1 MMKFRLNLE
10 FFHYYG
16 WVIIGV
22 SLLGFMAFSLSA
34 MTITIFMKSILVE
47 FGASRAAA
55 FLGISIACA
64 IAGISGTLAGYLSDR
79 YGSRAVISIGGILH
93 GIAICTVSLI
103 NSTWQFYL
111 TYGILTSFFSSFIGI
126 MPITIVLSN
135 WFKKYRG
142 TALTIAF
149 IGIGASKLFAG
160 PIEQVMNT
168 YGWRGAF
175 VFLGILCTVL
185 ISPWAALFFVQ
196 RPEDRG
202 SIPDGFRFNTK
213 NDSDDSDKILK
224 ANEYRSQ
231 VIATT
236 LSEAIRTHQFWTL
249 SIAQFITPMGAQL
262 AFYHF
267 GTHLQDVGYTAGE
280 VAHVWGNLLLA
291 AAIATPVFGWI
302 SDRLNRLY
310 TGDTSNRTGLLR
322 IFDWSPQIPRL
333 LVLTAAY
340 ILTSFGIL
348 ILSAI
353 KGTQNAVMLW
363 MFIIIFGGSYTI
375 RGPMFFAMTA
385 DLFEGERQGRIMGA
399 TQMLQRLGMAIAPW
413 WGGWMFDVLGSYHQ
427 AFYLGIACLMIACL
441 CSWLTGIR
449 TRAQK
454 EAAALQMPESA
465 K

>member
-1 MMKFRLNLE
+1 MKFRLNLE
-10 FFHYYG
+10 FFQYYG
-16 WVIIGV
+16 WIIIGV

-34 MTITIFMKSILVE
+34 QTITIFMKSILME
-47 FGASRAAA
+47 FGVSRAAA
-55 FLGISIACA
+55 FLGISISCA

-79 YGSRAVISIGGILH
+79 YGSRVVISIGGIFH
-93 GIAICTVSLI
+93 GLAICSVSLI
-103 NSTWQFYL
+103 NNTWQFYV
-111 TYGILTSFFSSFIGI
+111 TFGILTSFFSSFVGI

-142 TALTIAF
+142 TALTLAF
-149 IGIGASKLFAG
+149 IGVGASKLFAG

-168 YGWRGAF
+168 WGWRGTF

-202 SIPDGFRFNTK
+202 SVPDGFRFRSRKDTESSSK
-213 NDSDDSDKILK
+213 TPHQE
-224 ANEYRSQ
+224 EYRSQ

-236 LSEAIRTHQFWTL
+236 LPEAIRTHQFWTL

-267 GTHLQDVGYTAGE
+267 GTHLQDVGYTAGQ
-280 VAHVWGNLLLA
+280 VAHVWGNLMLA

-302 SDRLNRLY
+302 SDRLNRLSMR
-310 TGDTSNRTGLLR
+310 DSSNRTGLLS

-333 LVLTAAY
+333 IVMTVAY
-340 ILTSFGIL
+340 VLTSFGIL

-353 KGTQNAVMLW
+353 QSTQNVVMLW
-363 MFIIIFGGSYTI
+363 MFVIIFGGSYTI

-385 DLFEGERQGRIMGA
+385 DLFEGEQQGRIMGA

-413 WGGWMFDVLGSYHQ
+413 WGGWMFDVLGSYQQ
-427 AFYLGIACLMIACL
+427 AFYLGIAGLMTACL

-454 EAAALQMPESA
+454 EAAALRMPESA

>member
-1 MMKFRLNLE
+1 MKNRFNLE
-10 FFHYYG
+10 IFQYYG

-34 MTITIFMKSILVE
+34 QTITIFMKSILVE

-55 FLGISIACA
+55 FLGISISCA
-64 IAGISGTLAGYLSDR
+64 VAGISGTLAGYLCDR
-79 YGSRAVISIGGILH
+79 YGSRRVMSIGGILH
-93 GIAICTVSLI
+93 GMAICSVSLI
-103 NSTWQFYL
+103 NSTWQFYV
-111 TYGILTSFFSSFIGI
+111 TFGILTSFFSSFIGI
-126 MPITIVLSN
+126 MPITTVLSN

-160 PIEQVMNT
+160 PIEQIMNT

-202 SIPDGFRFNTK
+202 SVPDGFRFNTK
-213 NDSDDSDKILK
+213 NDSDDSDKTSK
-224 ANEYRSQ
+224 TNEYRSQ

-236 LSEAIRTHQFWTL
+236 LPEAIRTHQFWIL

-267 GTHLQDVGYTAGE
+267 GTHLQDVGYSAGQ
-280 VAHVWGNLLLA
+280 VAHVWGNLMLA
-291 AAIATPVFGWI
+291 AAIATPIFGWI
-302 SDRLNRLY
+302 SDRLNRLS
-310 TGDTSNRTGLLR
+310 TEDSSNRTGLLR

-333 LVLTAAY
+333 LVLTVAY
-340 ILTSFGIL
+340 VLTSFGIL

-353 KGTQNAVMLW
+353 NGTQNAAMLW

-375 RGPMFFAMTA
+375 RGPMFFAITA
-385 DLFEGERQGRIMGA
+385 DLFEGEQQGRIMGA
-399 TQMLQRLGMAIAPW
+399 TQMLQRLGMAVAPW

-427 AFYLGIACLMIACL
+427 AFYLGIGCLMIACL
-441 CSWLTGIR
+441 CSWMTGIR
-449 TRAQK
+449 TQAQK
-454 EAAALQMPESA
+454 EAAVLRISESGA
-465 K
+465 

>member
-1 MMKFRLNLE
+1 MKFRLNLE
-10 FFHYYG
+10 FFQYYG

-34 MTITIFMKSILVE
+34 QTITIFMKSILME
-47 FGASRAAA
+47 FGVSRAAA
-55 FLGISIACA
+55 FLGISISCA

-79 YGSRAVISIGGILH
+79 YGSRRVMSIGGIFH
-93 GIAICTVSLI
+93 GLAICSVSLI
-103 NSTWQFYL
+103 NNTWQFYV
-111 TYGILTSFFSSFIGI
+111 TFGILTSFFSSFVGI

-142 TALTIAF
+142 TALTVAF

-160 PIEQVMNT
+160 PIEQIMNT
-168 YGWRGAF
+168 WGWRGAF

-202 SIPDGFRFNTK
+202 SVPDGFRFRSKKEPDPLNKTPVQE
-213 NDSDDSDKILK
+213 
-224 ANEYRSQ
+224 EYRSQ

-236 LSEAIRTHQFWTL
+236 LPEAMRTHQFWTL

-267 GTHLQDVGYTAGE
+267 GTHLQDVGYTAGQ
-280 VAHVWGNLLLA
+280 VAHVWGNLMLA

-302 SDRLNRLY
+302 SDRLN
-310 TGDTSNRTGLLR
+310 TFSAGNSSNRTGVLR
-322 IFDWSPQIPRL
+322 IFDWSPQISRL
-333 LVLTAAY
+333 LVLTVAY
-340 ILTSFGIL
+340 VLTSFGIL

-353 KGTQNAVMLW
+353 TGTQNTVMLW
-363 MFIIIFGGSYTI
+363 MFVIIFGGSYTI

-385 DLFEGERQGRIMGA
+385 DLFEGVQQGRIMGA
-399 TQMLQRLGMAIAPW
+399 TQMFQRLGMALAPW

-427 AFYLGIACLMIACL
+427 AFYLGIAGLMAACL
-441 CSWLTGIR
+441 CSWLTGIQSK
-449 TRAQK
+449 TQK
-454 EAAALQMPESA
+454 EAAALRMDESGA
-465 K
+465 

>member
-1 MMKFRLNLE
+1 MKFRLNLE
-10 FFHYYG
+10 FFQYYG
-16 WVIIGV
+16 WVIIGI
-22 SLLGFMAFSLSA
+22 SLLGFMVFSLSA

-47 FGASRAAA
+47 FGVSRAAA
-55 FLGISIACA
+55 FLGISISCA
-64 IAGISGTLAGYLSDR
+64 VAGLSGTLAGYLSDR
-79 YGSRAVISIGGILH
+79 YGSRIVISVGGILH
-93 GIAICTVSLI
+93 GLAICSVSLI
-103 NSTWQFYL
+103 NNTWQFYV
-111 TYGILTSFFSSFIGI
+111 TFGVLTSFFSSFVGI
-126 MPITIVLSN
+126 MPITTVLSN

-160 PIEQVMNT
+160 PIEQVMST
-168 YGWRGAF
+168 YGWRGVF

-202 SIPDGFRFNTK
+202 SVPDGFRFNTK
-213 NDSDDSDKILK
+213 NDSDDSDNTSKTV
-224 ANEYRSQ
+224 EYRSQ

-236 LSEAIRTHQFWTL
+236 LPEAIRTHQFWTL

-267 GTHLQDVGYTAGE
+267 GTHLQDVGYTAGQ
-280 VAHVWGNLLLA
+280 VAHVWGNLMLA

-302 SDRLNRLY
+302 SDRLNRWSA
-310 TGDTSNRTGLLR
+310 GDSSNRTGLLC

-340 ILTSFGIL
+340 VLTSFGIL

-353 KGTQNAVMLW
+353 NGTHHTIMLW

-385 DLFEGERQGRIMGA
+385 DLFEGKQQGRIMGV
-399 TQMLQRLGMAIAPW
+399 TQMLQRLGMALAPW
-413 WGGWMFDVLGSYHQ
+413 WGGWMFDVLGTYQQ
-427 AFYLGIACLMIACL
+427 AFYLGIAGLMTACL

-449 TRAQK
+449 TKSQK
-454 EAAALQMPESA
+454 EIIPKPRQPFYW
-465 K
+465 

>member
-1 MMKFRLNLE
+1 MKFRLNLE
-10 FFHYYG
+10 FFRYYG

-34 MTITIFMKSILVE
+34 QTITIFMKSILVE

-55 FLGISIACA
+55 FLGISISCA
-64 IAGISGTLAGYLSDR
+64 VAGLSGTLAGYLCDR
-79 YGSRAVISIGGILH
+79 YGSRRVMAIGGILH
-93 GIAICTVSLI
+93 GLAICSVSLI

-111 TYGILTSFFSSFIGI
+111 TFGILTSFFSSFVGI
-126 MPITIVLSN
+126 MPITSVLSN

-149 IGIGASKLFAG
+149 VGIGASKLFAG
-160 PIEQVMNT
+160 PIEQVMNVW
-168 YGWRGAF
+168 GWRGAF
-175 VFLGILCTVL
+175 LFLGILCAVL
-185 ISPWAALFFVQ
+185 ISPWAALFFVE

-202 SIPDGFRFNTK
+202 SVPDGFRFRSRKDTESSK
-213 NDSDDSDKILK
+213 KTPHQE
-224 ANEYRSQ
+224 EYRSQ

-236 LSEAIRTHQFWTL
+236 LPEAIRTHQFWTL

-267 GTHLQDVGYTAGE
+267 GTHLQDVGYSVGQ
-280 VAHVWGNLLLA
+280 VAHVWGNLMLA

-302 SDRLNRLY
+302 SDRLNRLSA
-310 TGDTSNRTGLLR
+310 GDSSNRTGVLR

-340 ILTSFGIL
+340 VLTSFGIL

-353 KGTQNAVMLW
+353 NGTQNAVLLW
-363 MFIIIFGGSYTI
+363 LFVIIFGGSYTI
-375 RGPMFFAMTA
+375 RGPMFFAITA
-385 DLFEGERQGRIMGA
+385 DLFEGEQQGRIMGA
-399 TQMLQRLGMAIAPW
+399 TQMIQRLGMALAPW
-413 WGGWMFDVLGSYHQ
+413 WGGWMFDVLGTYQQ
-427 AFYLGIACLMIACL
+427 AFYLGIAGLMTACL

-449 TRAQK
+449 TKAQK
-454 EAAALQMPESA
+454 EAAALRMDQSGT
-465 K
+465 

>member
-1 MMKFRLNLE
+1 MKFRLNLE
-10 FFHYYG
+10 FFQYYG
-16 WVIIGV
+16 WVIIGI
-22 SLLGFMAFSLSA
+22 SLLGFMVFSLSA

-47 FGASRAAA
+47 FGVSRAAA
-55 FLGISIACA
+55 FLGISISCA
-64 IAGISGTLAGYLSDR
+64 VAGLSGTLAGYLSDR
-79 YGSRAVISIGGILH
+79 YGSRIVISVGGILH
-93 GIAICTVSLI
+93 GLAICSVSLI
-103 NSTWQFYL
+103 NNTWQFYV
-111 TYGILTSFFSSFIGI
+111 TFGVLTSFFSSFVGI
-126 MPITIVLSN
+126 MPITTVLSN

-160 PIEQVMNT
+160 PIEQVMST
-168 YGWRGAF
+168 YGWRGVF

-196 RPEDRG
+196 RPEDRA
-202 SIPDGFRFNTK
+202 SVPDGFRFNTK
-213 NDSDDSDKILK
+213 NDSDDSDNTSKTV
-224 ANEYRSQ
+224 EYRSQ

-236 LSEAIRTHQFWTL
+236 LPEAIRTHQFWTL

-267 GTHLQDVGYTAGE
+267 GTHLQDVGYTAGQ
-280 VAHVWGNLLLA
+280 VAHVWGNLMLA

-302 SDRLNRLY
+302 SDRLNRWSA
-310 TGDTSNRTGLLR
+310 GDSSNRTGLLC

-340 ILTSFGIL
+340 VLTSFGIL

-353 KGTQNAVMLW
+353 NGTHHTIMLW

-385 DLFEGERQGRIMGA
+385 DLFEGKQQGRIMGV
-399 TQMLQRLGMAIAPW
+399 TQMLQRLGMALAPW
-413 WGGWMFDVLGSYHQ
+413 WGGWMFDVLGTYQQ
-427 AFYLGIACLMIACL
+427 AFYLGIAGLMTACL

-449 TRAQK
+449 TKSQK
-454 EAAALQMPESA
+454 EIIPKPRQPFYW
-465 K
+465 

>member
-1 MMKFRLNLE
+1 MKIRFKLE
-10 FFHYYG
+10 IFQYYG
-16 WVIIGV
+16 WVIIGI
-22 SLLGFMAFSLSA
+22 SLLGFMVFSLSA

-47 FGASRAAA
+47 FGVSRAAA
-55 FLGISIACA
+55 FLGISISCA
-64 IAGISGTLAGYLSDR
+64 VAGLSGTLAGYLSDR
-79 YGSRAVISIGGILH
+79 YGSRIVISVGGILH
-93 GIAICTVSLI
+93 GLAICSVSLI
-103 NSTWQFYL
+103 NNTWQFYV
-111 TYGILTSFFSSFIGI
+111 TFGILTSFFSSFVGI
-126 MPITIVLSN
+126 MPITTVLSN

-202 SIPDGFRFNTK
+202 SVPDGFRFNTK
-213 NDSDDSDKILK
+213 NDSDDSDNTSKTV
-224 ANEYRSQ
+224 EYPSQ

-236 LSEAIRTHQFWTL
+236 LPEAIRTHQFWTL

-267 GTHLQDVGYTAGE
+267 GTHLQDVGYTAGQ
-280 VAHVWGNLLLA
+280 VAHVWGNLMLA

-302 SDRLNRLY
+302 SDRLNRWSA
-310 TGDTSNRTGLLR
+310 GDSSNRTGLLC

-333 LVLTAAY
+333 IILTTAYVLTS
-340 ILTSFGIL
+340 LGIL
-348 ILSAI
+348 ILSSI
-353 KGTQNAVMLW
+353 KDAQNPVMLW

-385 DLFEGERQGRIMGA
+385 DLFEGKQQGRIMGA
-399 TQMLQRLGMAIAPW
+399 TQMLQRLGMALAPW
-413 WGGWMFDVLGSYHQ
+413 WGGWMFDVLGTYQQ
-427 AFYLGIACLMIACL
+427 AFYLGIAGLMAACL

-454 EAAALQMPESA
+454 EIIPKPRQPFYW
-465 K
+465 

>member
-1 MMKFRLNLE
+1 MKFRLNLE
-10 FFHYYG
+10 FFQYYG

-149 IGIGASKLFAG
+149 IGIGASKLFSG

-196 RPEDRG
+196 RP
-202 SIPDGFRFNTK
+202 
-213 NDSDDSDKILK
+213 
-224 ANEYRSQ
+224 
-231 VIATT
+231 
-236 LSEAIRTHQFWTL
+236 
-249 SIAQFITPMGAQL
+249 
-262 AFYHF
+262 
-267 GTHLQDVGYTAGE
+267 
-280 VAHVWGNLLLA
+280 
-291 AAIATPVFGWI
+291 
-302 SDRLNRLY
+302 
-310 TGDTSNRTGLLR
+310 
-322 IFDWSPQIPRL
+322 
-333 LVLTAAY
+333 
-340 ILTSFGIL
+340 
-348 ILSAI
+348 
-353 KGTQNAVMLW
+353 
-363 MFIIIFGGSYTI
+363 
-375 RGPMFFAMTA
+375 
-385 DLFEGERQGRIMGA
+385 
-399 TQMLQRLGMAIAPW
+399 
-413 WGGWMFDVLGSYHQ
+413 
-427 AFYLGIACLMIACL
+427 
-441 CSWLTGIR
+441 
-449 TRAQK
+449 
-454 EAAALQMPESA
+454 
-465 K
+465 